1 MEMMCAISGLCPVQE
16 GGGFLPLPIPPS
28 ANWNVV
34 ARPGG
39 GAAIL
44 DHQVEDRESLVT
56 VKPLCQP

>member
-1 MEMMCAISGLCPVQE
+1 VQFLGCVLYRREEGSCPS
-16 GGGFLPLPIPPS
+16 PIPHS

-44 DHQVEDRESLVT
+44 DHQVEDGESLVT